1 MLPGC
6 KNYAKEPGEKWAT
19 FEARL
24 PELEHA
30 FGFMDGAIGQYQN
43 REAIH
48 GTSRSFA
55 DIGVRMT
62 HDIHEKY
69 DFKGP
74 WDNYGK
80 ESTDSRRK
88 DVVSGAAIINNA
100 YAHAK
105 HNAIRMSKPVDKVS
119 GEGEHLVGRRREL
132 ALPPNPPFPAGEE
145 RRALARLLGR
155 QLLPLVLPLRFT
167 ARTRTGTPSAT
178 PTATTTCSSSPPTRC
193 PT

>member
-30 FGFMDGAIGQYQN
+30 FGFMDGAIVQYQN

-48 GTSRSFA
+48 GTCRSFA

-62 HDIHEKY
+62 HDIHEKH

-80 ESTDSRRK
+80 ESTDSR
-88 DVVSGAAIINNA
+88 G
-100 YAHAK
+100 
-105 HNAIRMSKPVDKVS
+105 
-119 GEGEHLVGRRREL
+119 
-132 ALPPNPPFPAGEE
+132 
-145 RRALARLLGR
+145 
-155 QLLPLVLPLRFT
+155 
-167 ARTRTGTPSAT
+167 ARTS
-178 PTATTTCSSSPPTRC
+178 
-193 PT
+193 

>member
-1 MLPGC
+1 VLPGC

-30 FGFMDGAIGQYQN
+30 FGFMDGAIVQYQN

-48 GTSRSFA
+48 GTCRSFA

-62 HDIHEKY
+62 HDIHEKH

-100 YAHAK
+100 
-105 HNAIRMSKPVDKVS
+105 
-119 GEGEHLVGRRREL
+119 
-132 ALPPNPPFPAGEE
+132 
-145 RRALARLLGR
+145 
-155 QLLPLVLPLRFT
+155 FT
-167 ARTRTGTPSAT
+167 QSTTPSG
-178 PTATTTCSSSPPTRC
+178 CRSRWTR
-193 PT
+193 